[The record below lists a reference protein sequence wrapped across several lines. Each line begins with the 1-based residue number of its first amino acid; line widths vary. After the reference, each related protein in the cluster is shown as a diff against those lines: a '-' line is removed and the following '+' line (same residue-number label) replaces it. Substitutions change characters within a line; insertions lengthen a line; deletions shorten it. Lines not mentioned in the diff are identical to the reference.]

1 MPVFCWT
8 GDNISPPY
16 IKYFKENIFYI
27 FNKRGDYI
35 LNRHEKY
42 ILKTT

>member
-16 IKYFKENIFYI
+16 IDGLRKNIFYI

-35 LNRHEKY
+35 FDRHEN
-42 ILKTT
+42 IF